1 MKYLIVFFNCILIHS
16 QESDSL
22 LVWQK
27 NVPLEFNHYKMM
39 VKDSTQ
45 YEYSALSRLSIN
57 VEFEIDN
64 DKVNYSVNTVFHKLK
79 SFIILKDSVVLK
91 HEQLHFD
98 IAELFAMKIRRDFK
112 KLKEDNI
119 IDISKY
125 RKKYDEHVD
134 DMESK
139 QQEFDNDTH
148 LYLVNNFN
156 ITDSRT
162 AFSFSENIKS
172 NNKLLYTSHAKW
184 LKWIKQE
191 FTKATS
197 R

>member
-1 MKYLIVFFNCILIHS
+1 MPVRHRIRVEGVSKYGTFDRLFKGIYDLIR
-16 QESDSL
+16 
-22 LVWQK
+22 
-27 NVPLEFNHYKMM
+27 
-39 VKDSTQ
+39 VK
-45 YEYSALSRLSIN
+45 
-57 VEFEIDN
+57 
-64 DKVNYSVNTVFHKLK
+64 
-79 SFIILKDSVVLK
+79 II
-91 HEQLHFD
+91 
-98 IAELFAMKIRRDFK
+98 
-112 KLKEDNI
+112 
-119 IDISKY
+119 ISKY

>member
-1 MKYLIVFFNCILIHS
+1 M
-16 QESDSL
+16 
-22 LVWQK
+22 
-27 NVPLEFNHYKMM
+27 
-39 VKDSTQ
+39 
-45 YEYSALSRLSIN
+45 
-57 VEFEIDN
+57 
-64 DKVNYSVNTVFHKLK
+64 
-79 SFIILKDSVVLK
+79 
-91 HEQLHFD
+91 HFD